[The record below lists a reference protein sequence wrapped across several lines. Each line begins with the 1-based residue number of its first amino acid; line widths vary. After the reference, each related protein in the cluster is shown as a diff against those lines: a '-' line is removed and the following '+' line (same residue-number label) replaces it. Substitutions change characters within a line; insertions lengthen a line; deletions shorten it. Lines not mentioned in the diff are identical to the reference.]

1 MAFSILYSI
10 RDAKGAVSNMKI
22 NLPSSTAFSDVILF
36 VPEFAELVNDVING
50 QIVRAG
56 VAFEVDLPAFGTPSI
71 DSDVEEGA
79 RFNYRTSGGF
89 LSAFRIPTFLES
101 KIVDGGQA
109 VDTADVDVLALDV
122 AMRNGIDLD
131 GVGGSG
137 IIAPSDQRDEDIV
150 SLTSATESFT
160 STRRP

>member
-10 RDAKGAVSNMKI
+10 RDAKGAVSNMKV
-22 NLPSSTAFSDVILF
+22 NLPSTTAFADVVLF
-36 VPEFAELVNDVING
+36 APAFAELVNDVING
-50 QIVRAG
+50 QIIRAG
-56 VAFEVDLPAFGTPSI
+56 VAFEVDLPVFGTATI

-109 VDTADVDVLALDV
+109 VDTADLDVVALDV
-122 AMRNGIDLD
+122 AMRNGIDLT

-137 IIAPSDQRDEDIV
+137 VVAPSDQRDEDIV
-150 SLTSATESFT
+150 QLTSATESFT